1 MREEMI
7 ETTVLHPESETEII
21 SPLSRKGAA
30 SGEFQ
35 RRKKTRVAV
44 LAGRVARVQAGENL
58 AEVALE
64 LGVDRRGLAR
74 WQERLDPEMLRT
86 DRRREKGL
94 EREVEELKKALAEKV
109 LEVDFLRGALHKV
122 EARRRQSES
131 AGVAESTTKS
141 RK

>member
-1 MREEMI
+1 MAN
-7 ETTVLHPESETEII
+7 L
-21 SPLSRKGAA
+21 KGA
-30 SGEFQ
+30 
-35 RRKKTRVAV
+35 KKRGLPFA
-44 LAGRVARVQAGENL
+44 VARVQAGENL

-86 DRRREKGL
+86 DRRREKAL
-94 EREVEELKKALAEKV
+94 AMEVEQLKKALAEKV

-131 AGVAESTTKS
+131 AGGAESTTKS

>member
-1 MREEMI
+1 MANLR
-7 ETTVLHPESETEII
+7 
-21 SPLSRKGAA
+21 GA
-30 SGEFQ
+30 
-35 RRKKTRVAV
+35 KKRGLPFWQAAV
-44 LAGRVARVQAGENL
+44 TRVQAGENL
-58 AEVALE
+58 AEVAME

-86 DRRREKGL
+86 DRRRENAL
-94 EREVEELKKALAEKV
+94 VEEVEQLKKALAEKV

-131 AGVAESTTKS
+131 VGGAESTTRS

>member
-1 MREEMI
+1 MAN
-7 ETTVLHPESETEII
+7 L
-21 SPLSRKGAA
+21 KGA
-30 SGEFQ
+30 
-35 RRKKTRVAV
+35 KKRGLQFWQA
-44 LAGRVARVQAGENL
+44 AVARVQAGENF

-86 DRRREKGL
+86 DRRREKAL
-94 EREVEELKKALAEKV
+94 VEEVEQLKKALAEKV

-122 EARRRQSES
+122 EARRRQSGN
-131 AGVAESTTKS
+131 AGGVESTTRS

>member
-1 MREEMI
+1 MANLKRAKKRG
-7 ETTVLHPESETEII
+7 
-21 SPLSRKGAA
+21 LSFWQAA
-30 SGEFQ
+30 
-35 RRKKTRVAV
+35 
-44 LAGRVARVQAGENL
+44 VARVQAGENL

-86 DRRREKGL
+86 DRRREKAL

-109 LEVDFLRGALHKV
+109 LVVDFLRGALHKV
-122 EARRRQSES
+122 EGRRRQSES
-131 AGVAESTTKS
+131 AGAAESTTKS

>member
-1 MREEMI
+1 
-7 ETTVLHPESETEII
+7 
-21 SPLSRKGAA
+21 
-30 SGEFQ
+30 
-35 RRKKTRVAV
+35 
-44 LAGRVARVQAGENL
+44 VARVKAGEHL
-58 AEVALE
+58 AEVAEE

-86 DRRREKGL
+86 DRRREKAL
-94 EREVEELKKALAEKV
+94 ESEVEQLKKALAEKV

-131 AGVAESTTKS
+131 VGEPGSTTRS

>member
-1 MREEMI
+1 MAN
-7 ETTVLHPESETEII
+7 L
-21 SPLSRKGAA
+21 KGA
-30 SGEFQ
+30 
-35 RRKKTRVAV
+35 KKRGLQFWQVA
-44 LAGRVARVQAGENL
+44 VARVQAGENL

-86 DRRREKGL
+86 DRRREKAL
-94 EREVEELKKALAEKV
+94 ATEVEQLKKALAEKV

-122 EARRRQSES
+122 EARRRQSGN
-131 AGVAESTTKS
+131 AGGVESTTRS

>member
-1 MREEMI
+1 MAN
-7 ETTVLHPESETEII
+7 L
-21 SPLSRKGAA
+21 KGA
-30 SGEFQ
+30 
-35 RRKKTRVAV
+35 KKRGLQVWQA
-44 LAGRVARVQAGENL
+44 AVARVQAGENL

-86 DRRREKGL
+86 DRRREKAL
-94 EREVEELKKALAEKV
+94 VEEVEQLKKALAEKV

-122 EARRRQSES
+122 EARRRQSGS
-131 AGVAESTTKS
+131 VGGPGSTTRS

>member
-1 MREEMI
+1 MANF
-7 ETTVLHPESETEII
+7 
-21 SPLSRKGAA
+21 KGA
-30 SGEFQ
+30 
-35 RRKKTRVAV
+35 KKRGLPFWQA
-44 LAGRVARVQAGENL
+44 AVARVQAGENL

-86 DRRREKGL
+86 DRRREKAL
-94 EREVEELKKALAEKV
+94 AEEVEQLKKALAEKV
-109 LEVDFLRGALHKV
+109 VVVDFLRGALHKV
-122 EARRRQSES
+122 DERRRQSES